1 MKHIT
6 KYRHYKTIEKPT
18 DHKKHESHKSNDHLI
33 IRFGFSCIFVIRK
46 RKKIYITVCL
56 HQKISSKVMT

>member
-18 DHKKHESHKSNDHLI
+18 DRKKHESHKSNDHLI

-46 RKKIYITVCL
+46 RKKDIYYLCVYIKKFRV
-56 HQKISSKVMT
+56 K